1 MPSRTVSVTSNGV
14 TSNVTI
20 PDRDAVAGVKN
31 YDVNGQSVTVN
42 RTAPVIDSDRAG
54 ESRPL
59 LSKVV
64 GGATAAFSL
73 RDLKDKQGNN
83 KVIRVRREKDSEEKD
98 FLAKDVPNVADFVN
112 GLQETTLPADL
123 PPTSS
128 SITGF
133 TFSGTNDP
141 ELSGTYTTDGT
152 LVNGKFLFVKTGDNS
167 TQVRYNGSKWLIW
180 NNYEEE
186 AYYLDVGNADFPWD
200 VQVWEVEAGN
210 GGTPVF
216 SNFVGGNP
224 DNSPDV
230 AFSLRKVN
238 SSYTGH
244 AVRIRRT
251 SDNVEVNV
259 SFDTNDKVSTSSAI
273 TDVTESPDRGDT
285 TATTLGEFLTQN
297 INKLD
302 LKPATSGLAG
312 NVSNETTT
320 GFDFS
325 VNNEGSTGFKNLLL
339 PSNTTAGTYVATFD
353 VTLNSG
359 SLTGVSFRSGSPE
372 DFTDLVVGS
381 NSITITPNNNSNV
394 YFRTSSGAVAN
405 VSITNITFT
414 QTFSAA
420 AVHTWYDQSGN
431 ARHAAQS
438 QSARQP
444 LIADEAG
451 TYLEELKFDG
461 TNDSLATNQ
470 GAGVQVSNT
479 ESFALF
485 GVVNVPNDEMGYL
498 FGTARN
504 TFYTGSSLWVYQNYI
519 FLTDGNTPREYIVRS
534 SEEILVSTCYTSNEA
549 NLRVNGGGTS
559 LGDSTYL
566 FAANGNFTIGSI
578 ETGRNS
584 SIFLDGSIKEIIGYA
599 SDQTAN
605 RFKIESNINNYYG
618 IYPTNGGNGFV
629 SRWYDQSGFNHHA
642 SQGNS
647 ATQPKIVTN
656 GNLVVDGTGRTAISG
671 TGGKLTFAPNKP
683 VFSSDGTH
691 SLFLVGDF
699 NDQRGGAD
707 NFADVVGFTPLTQS
721 GAANRKPRIHL
732 KQADGKMVISNP
744 SFNLVSGEP
753 NAFITLSDTLAAN
766 LISTIGNPNLSTAN
780 HVVHINGV
788 QKLSS
793 NDHTI
798 INTQTLT
805 AGNASL
811 FDQSETTV
819 EHFLTEVIYY
829 PSDQRLNRPAIEA
842 NIANQ
847 WGITLP

>member
-83 KVIRVRREKDSEEKD
+83 KVIRVRREKDSEEVD
-98 FLAKDVPNVADFVN
+98 FLAKDVPKVADWTN

-133 TFSGTNDP
+133 TISGTNDAS
-141 ELSGTYTTDGT
+141 SGTYTTSGT
-152 LVNGKFLFVKTGDNS
+152 LLNGKLFFRKTGANDE
-167 TQVRYNGSKWLIW
+167 QVRYDGSKWLLW
-180 NNYEEE
+180 DDDNGE
-186 AYYLDVGNADFPWD
+186 AYYEADRDTEFPWD
-200 VQVWEVEAGN
+200 VQGWQVGSGN

-259 SFDTNDKVSTSSAI
+259 SFDTNDKVSTSSPI
-273 TDVTESPDRGDT
+273 EDTTEVGGEIGST
-285 TATTLGEFLTQN
+285 TATTLGEF
-297 INKLD
+297 I
-302 LKPATSGLAG
+302 SG
-312 NVSNETTT
+312 
-320 GFDFS
+320 
-325 VNNEGSTGFKNLLL
+325 
-339 PSNTTAGTYVATFD
+339 
-353 VTLNSG
+353 
-359 SLTGVSFRSGSPE
+359 
-372 DFTDLVVGS
+372 
-381 NSITITPNNNSNV
+381 
-394 YFRTSSGAVAN
+394 
-405 VSITNITFT
+405 TN
-414 QTFSAA
+414 A
-420 AVHTWYDQSGN
+420 AVQTWYDQSGN
-431 ARHAAQS
+431 ARHATQS
-438 QSARQP
+438 QSTRQP
-444 LIADEAG
+444 LIAEDG
-451 TYLEELKFDG
+451 RYLEELKFDG

-485 GVVNVPNDEMGYL
+485 GVLDVPNDSRGYL

-504 TFYTGSSLWVYQNYI
+504 GFYSGSSLWLYQNLI
-519 FLTDGNTPREYIVRS
+519 FLTDGSFPRNYIIRS
-534 SEEILVSTCYTSNEA
+534 SEEILVSTCYTGGDA

-559 LGDSTYL
+559 LGDSTYT
-566 FAANGNFTIGSI
+566 FAANANFTIGSI
-578 ETGRNS
+578 ENGSGS
-584 SIFLDGSIKEIIGYA
+584 STFLDGSIKEIIGYA

-618 IYPTNGGNGFV
+618 IYTPNGGNGFV
-629 SRWYDQSGFNHHA
+629 SKWYDQSGFDHHV

-671 TGGKLTFAPNKP
+671 TGAKLTFAPNRP

-699 NDQRGGAD
+699 NDQQGGAD
-707 NFADVVGFTPLTQS
+707 LFADVVTFTPLTQS
-721 GAANRKPRIHL
+721 DAANRKPRIL
-732 KQADGKMVISNP
+732 IRRNDGRMTVSTS
-744 SFNLVSGEP
+744 SFEKVDGNHSVFFS
-753 NAFITLSDTLAAN
+753 LSETLAAS

-780 HVVHINGV
+780 HVVHVNGV

-793 NDHTI
+793 NAHTI

-805 AGNASL
+805 AGNAAL

-829 PSDQRLNRPAIEA
+829 PFDQRLNRPAIEA

>member
-83 KVIRVRREKDSEEKD
+83 KVIRVRREKDSEEVD
-98 FLAKDVPNVADFVN
+98 FLAKDVPKVADWTN

-133 TFSGTNDP
+133 TVSGTDAEFNSTFTLFGSKLNFKNQYVHSS
-141 ELSGTYTTDGT
+141 ESTQKIRYRTDGKWE
-152 LVNGKFLFVKTGDNS
+152 LDRDGDQY
-167 TQVRYNGSKWLIW
+167 QVSV
-180 NNYEEE
+180 
-186 AYYLDVGNADFPWD
+186 DVGRDYPWD
-200 VQVWEVEAGN
+200 VVDWVQGPEGS
-210 GGTPVF
+210 GGDPVF

-244 AVRIRRT
+244 AVRIRRA

-259 SFDTNDKVSTSSAI
+259 SFDTNDKVSTSSPI
-273 TDVTESPDRGDT
+273 EDTTEVGGEIGST
-285 TATTLGEFLTQN
+285 TATTLGEF
-297 INKLD
+297 I
-302 LKPATSGLAG
+302 SG
-312 NVSNETTT
+312 
-320 GFDFS
+320 
-325 VNNEGSTGFKNLLL
+325 
-339 PSNTTAGTYVATFD
+339 
-353 VTLNSG
+353 
-359 SLTGVSFRSGSPE
+359 
-372 DFTDLVVGS
+372 
-381 NSITITPNNNSNV
+381 
-394 YFRTSSGAVAN
+394 
-405 VSITNITFT
+405 TN
-414 QTFSAA
+414 A
-420 AVHTWYDQSGN
+420 AVQTWYDQSGN
-431 ARHAAQS
+431 ARHATQS
-438 QSARQP
+438 QSTRQP
-444 LIADEAG
+444 LIAEDG
-451 TYLEELKFDG
+451 RYLEELKFDG
-461 TNDSLATNQ
+461 TDDSLATNQ

-485 GVVNVPNDEMGYL
+485 GVLDVPNDARGYL

-504 TFYTGSSLWVYQNYI
+504 GFYAGSSLWLYHNLI
-519 FLTDGNTPREYIVRS
+519 FLTDGSFPRNYIIRS
-534 SEEILVSTCYTSNEA
+534 SEEILVSTCYTGGYA

-559 LGDSTYL
+559 LGDSTYT
-566 FAANGNFTIGSI
+566 FAANANFTIGSI
-578 ETGRNS
+578 ENGSGS
-584 SIFLDGSIKEIIGYA
+584 SNFLEASIKEIIGYA

-618 IYPTNGGNGFV
+618 IYTPNGGNGFV
-629 SRWYDQSGFNHHA
+629 SKWYDQSGFDHHV

-671 TGGKLTFAPNKP
+671 TGAKLTFAPNRP

-699 NDQRGGAD
+699 NDQQGGAD
-707 NFADVVGFTPLTQS
+707 LFADVVTFTPLTQS
-721 GAANRKPRIHL
+721 DAANRKPRIL
-732 KQADGKMVISNP
+732 IRRNDGRMTVSTS
-744 SFNLVSGEP
+744 SFEKVDGNHSVFFS
-753 NAFITLSDTLAAN
+753 LSETLAAS

-780 HVVHINGV
+780 HVVHVNGV

-793 NDHTI
+793 NAHTI

-805 AGNASL
+805 AGNAAL

-829 PSDQRLNRPAIEA
+829 PFDQRLNRPAIEA

>member
-98 FLAKDVPNVADFVN
+98 FLAKDVPKIADWTN

-123 PPTSS
+123 PPTPS

-133 TFSGTNDP
+133 TVSGTDAEFNA
-141 ELSGTYTTDGT
+141 TYTFFGSQS
-152 LVNGKFLFVKTGDNS
+152 NGKNKYVHSSESTREISYRSDGKWELDDDGDEY
-167 TQVRYNGSKWLIW
+167 QVSV
-180 NNYEEE
+180 
-186 AYYLDVGNADFPWD
+186 DVGRDYPWD
-200 VQVWEVEAGN
+200 VVDWVQGPEGS
-210 GGTPVF
+210 GGDPVF
-216 SNFVGGNP
+216 SNFLGGNP

-238 SSYTGH
+238 SAYTGH
-244 AVRIRRT
+244 AVRIRRA

-259 SFDTNDKVSTSSAI
+259 SFDTNDKVSTSSPI
-273 TDVTESPDRGDT
+273 EDTTEVGGEIGST
-285 TATTLGEFLTQN
+285 TATTLGEF
-297 INKLD
+297 I
-302 LKPATSGLAG
+302 SG
-312 NVSNETTT
+312 
-320 GFDFS
+320 
-325 VNNEGSTGFKNLLL
+325 
-339 PSNTTAGTYVATFD
+339 
-353 VTLNSG
+353 
-359 SLTGVSFRSGSPE
+359 
-372 DFTDLVVGS
+372 
-381 NSITITPNNNSNV
+381 
-394 YFRTSSGAVAN
+394 
-405 VSITNITFT
+405 TN
-414 QTFSAA
+414 A
-420 AVHTWYDQSGN
+420 AVQTWYDQSGN
-431 ARHAAQS
+431 ARHATQS
-438 QSARQP
+438 QSDKQP
-444 LIADEAG
+444 LIAYAG
-451 TYLEELKFDG
+451 RYLEELYFDG

-470 GAGVQVSNT
+470 SAGVQVSNT

-485 GVVNVPNDEMGYL
+485 GVVDVPNDARGYL

-504 TFYTGSSLWVYQNYI
+504 GFYTGSSLWVYTNLI
-519 FLTDGNTPREYIVRS
+519 FLTDGTMPRHYILRN
-534 SEEILVSTCYTSNEA
+534 SEEILVSNCYTSGDA
-549 NLRVNGGGTS
+549 NIRVNGGGASIANTA
-559 LGDSTYL
+559 YI
-566 FAANGNFTIGSI
+566 FAANANFTIGSI
-578 ETGRNS
+578 EYGSGSDT
-584 SIFLDGSIKEIIGYA
+584 FLEGSIKEIIGYA

-618 IYPTNGGNGFV
+618 IYTPDGGHGFV
-629 SRWYDQSGFNHHA
+629 SRWYDQSGFNHHV

-647 ATQPKIVTN
+647 STQPKIVTN

-671 TGGKLTFAPNKP
+671 TGAKLTFAPNKP

-699 NDQRGGAD
+699 NDQEFGDD
-707 NFADVVGFTPLTQS
+707 NFADVVALTPLTQS
-721 GAANRKPRIHL
+721 GAANRKPRIIL
-732 KQADGKMVISNP
+732 RQNDGRMVISTS
-744 SFNLVSGEP
+744 SFDIADGNHSI
-753 NAFITLSDTLAAN
+753 FISLSDTLAAN

-780 HVVHINGV
+780 HVVHVNGV

-793 NDHTI
+793 NAHTI

-805 AGNASL
+805 SGSAAL

-829 PSDQRLNRPAIEA
+829 PFDQRLNRPAIEA